1 MLKEFVLLSFID
13 IEVLSTVSKNIKLIF
28 TMIKLSKL
36 PCFNFKRN

>member
-1 MLKEFVLLSFID
+1 MPKEFVLLSFID
-13 IEVLSTVSKNIKLIF
+13 IEALSTASQNIKLVF